1 MFARVEQDAL
11 RDLEHPDLSDERRL
25 ALMFIAAVRH
35 LHRSVAPAAFDA
47 RRRTTPEDGELC
59 CVSCDKPLRTP
70 AMYCCDRCRDAAKHI
85 RYIRKIIHD
94 ERITVPD
101 LQESIGAR
109 LLYIGSGGQS
119 RPAGFPFDPAGRP
132 LEADADPAAPPD
144 ADESAGGPL
153 DPAETDRI
161 LGEMAFR
168 VASPLPLRACDDWRT
183 WESRQREIKAAR
195 RGIVEDRL
203 GHAAG

>member
-11 RDLEHPDLSDERRL
+11 RDLENPDLSDERRL

-35 LHRSVAPAAFDA
+35 LHRATAPAAFDA
-47 RRRTTPEDGELC
+47 RRRTSPEENELC
-59 CVSCDKPLRTP
+59 CVSCDKHLRTP
-70 AMYCCDRCRDAAKHI
+70 AMYCCDQCRDVAKHI

-119 RPAGFPFDPAGRP
+119 RPTGFPSDG
-132 LEADADPAAPPD
+132 AP
-144 ADESAGGPL
+144 GGY
-153 DPAETDRI
+153 ATRHGASRRSGTRTDYSISNRQ
-161 LGEMAFR
+161 
-168 VASPLPLRACDDWRT
+168 LRAAW
-183 WESRQREIKAAR
+183 R
-195 RGIVEDRL
+195 RGNSVPPLL
-203 GHAAG
+203 GGRFSH

>member
-35 LHRSVAPAAFDA
+35 LHRAVAPAAFDA
-47 RRRTTPEDGELC
+47 RRRTTPEDAELC

-109 LLYIGSGGQS
+109 LLYIGSGAQS
-119 RPAGFPFDPAGRP
+119 RPSGFPFDPAGGAP
-132 LEADADPAAPPD
+132 EAAAPE
-144 ADESAGGPL
+144 DECDGGAP

-183 WESRQREIKAAR
+183 WESRQRDIKAAR
-195 RGIVEDRL
+195 RGIVEGRL
-203 GHAAG
+203 GHAAD